1 MLKIPILIIF
11 LMLALPIEAH
21 ELQAVQDTINVVGVG
36 EVNEEPDQVVLS
48 IGINAQELTLVE
60 AKKVADQRYAMVLQQ
75 IKAAEIDDK
84 YIKATRINAQP
95 QYEWINNKRVYKGE
109 RVSRSLQVTINDLD
123 SVSELM
129 QAIIENGVS
138 TIDSMTTGF
147 QNPEQ
152 LEQQALG
159 IAADDARA
167 KAEFLA
173 KRLGRN
179 LGQATMITEQ
189 SSAMPTLQPSVQ
201 MMRGG
206 AALESAQAP
215 QEMLGTQKIKAT
227 VNVSFNLL

>member
-1 MLKIPILIIF
+1 
-11 LMLALPIEAH
+11 MLALPIEAH

>member
-1 MLKIPILIIF
+1 
-11 LMLALPIEAH
+11 MLALPIQAH
-21 ELQAVQDTINVVGVG
+21 ELQAVEDTINVVGVG
-36 EVNEEPDQVVLS
+36 EVDEEPDQVVLS

-60 AKKVADQRYAMVLQQ
+60 AKKVADQRYALVLEQ
-75 IKAAEIDDK
+75 IKSAEIDDK

-147 QNPEQ
+147 QNPEE
-152 LEQQALG
+152 LEKQALG
-159 IAADDARA
+159 IAADDAKN

-189 SSAMPTLQPSVQ
+189 SSSTPIFQPSAQ
-201 MMRGG
+201 MMRSG

-215 QEMLGTQKIKAT
+215 QEMLGTQKIKVT